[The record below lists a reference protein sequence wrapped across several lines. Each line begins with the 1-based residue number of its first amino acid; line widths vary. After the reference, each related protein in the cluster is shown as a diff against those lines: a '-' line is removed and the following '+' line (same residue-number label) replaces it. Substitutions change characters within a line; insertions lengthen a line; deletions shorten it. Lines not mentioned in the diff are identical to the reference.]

1 MSGRDVF
8 VVGPLKSMFH
18 SRKVKLWA
26 VFFFHLLFS
35 VPPKKS
41 LKESCL
47 PHINLEVKTY
57 RDRDLLLLLSHSL
70 HFSPPLFSSFFSF
83 WSDKLPWKEFD
94 LKAKERYNERRM
106 KKILLLVKCR
116 EGKERMIWLIKF
128 LKFENKF
135 SASLFFISCLLI
147 SRWIRGQ
154 FIWAAV

>member
-26 VFFFHLLFS
+26 VFFIFFS
-35 VPPKKS
+35 RYLQRS
-41 LKESCL
+41 LSSESRL

-106 KKILLLVKCR
+106 KKILLPVKCR
-116 EGKERMIWLIKF
+116 EGKERIIWLIKF